1 MPLFLILALL
11 VAIAAVVFALQNIT
25 PVTIT
30 FFLWQYAGSLA
41 LILLLALGLGVLIT
55 ILASIPAT
63 LKRRMEITSQKKTIE
78 QLERELQEKGGPS
91 SPAPPEEGG

>member
-11 VAIAAVVFALQNIT
+11 VAIAAVVFALQNIA

-55 ILASIPAT
+55 ILASIPAM

-78 QLERELQEKGGPS
+78 HLERELQEKSGPS
-91 SPAPPEEGG
+91 SPVPPEGGP